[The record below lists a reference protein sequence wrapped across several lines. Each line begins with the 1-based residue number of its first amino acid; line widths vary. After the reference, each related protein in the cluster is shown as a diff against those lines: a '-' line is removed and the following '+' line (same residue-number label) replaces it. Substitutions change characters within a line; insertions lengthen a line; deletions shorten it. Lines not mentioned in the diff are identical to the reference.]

1 MADEAAVEGLF
12 FSSFIPFFIMYLSG
26 IGALLLATGTFVSAA
41 TTTSSGVLAV
51 ASPTWL
57 PSFSKPSGV
66 NSGYPTGPLNLTD
79 SLPHTSLNLK
89 SYPDPWAEPTT
100 DHPEIKAVMDAIDWT
115 KVPKA
120 PIRKAKSNGDLN
132 MEGYNENND
141 PYCWW
146 SDTNCVKPK
155 ASYLPRD
162 ISICP
167 NAGDWGLNYDDGP
180 FNPQGDKELDKW
192 AEPELY
198 NFLAKTNNQKATLF
212 VSTSY
217 HHCTHKACITDLF
230 YSILVLTLLLS
241 LKLPNVPSM
250 MVMFFVSTLGPIPK

>member
-1 MADEAAVEGLF
+1 
-12 FSSFIPFFIMYLSG
+12 MYLSG
-26 IGALLLATGTFVSAA
+26 IGALMLATGTFVSAA
-41 TTTSSGVLAV
+41 ATTTSSGILAV

-57 PSFSKPSGV
+57 PDFPKPTGV
-66 NSGYPTGPLNLTD
+66 NSGYPSGTLNLTD
-79 SLPHTSLNLK
+79 SLPHTSLNLS
-89 SYPDPWAEPTT
+89 SYPEPWGEPTT
-100 DHPEIKAVMDAIDWT
+100 DHPEIKAVMKAIDWT

-120 PIRKAKSNGDLN
+120 PIRKAKSNGDLD
-132 MEGYNENND
+132 MSGYDEGKD

-155 ASYLPRD
+155 ASYLPED

-180 FNPQGDKELDKW
+180 FNPQGEDKELDKW

-212 VSTSY
+212 VSNFHSTDIY
-217 HHCTHKACITDLF
+217 LIIDLF
-230 YSILVLTLLLS
+230 IVHWFQCCYF
-241 LKLPNVPSM
+241 P
-250 MVMFFVSTLGPIPK
+250 